1 MKHQVQPPVFPVQ
14 GVNIPDVQ
22 CSHLRNGIPVWL
34 IDAGSEDVLRLEI
47 VVRAGQITEELPLL
61 SSTTLMM
68 LNEGTE
74 NHSAEEFNTL
84 LDFHGAFINLSPEK
98 DLAGLTFYFLN
109 KHIKKVIELAG
120 EMVFRPAFPEN
131 ELEALM
137 NKRLRW
143 FLVNREKVANIAL
156 DKIFESAFGS
166 EHPYGRTITEDH
178 FRAIRTGMVRDFHSK
193 YYNPSSMALIVSGKI
208 APATIDLL
216 NEHFGS
222 INPRPESNRIPSA
235 TLAGLDKME
244 TDIVKP
250 GAVQS
255 AIRIGSGTINKRHP
269 DYTGMKVVNT
279 ILGGYF
285 GSRLMQNIREDKGY
299 TYGISSSLT
308 SLDLSGYKLISTEVS
323 PENRKAAIHEI
334 LAEIS
339 RLQQS
344 DVERDEL
351 DVVRNYMSGEL
362 VRMFDGPFALAES
375 FRSAW
380 EFGLDYGYYN
390 RLSEKILKIQ
400 PDEIKELART
410 YYNIEELYKVTVGPE

>member
-14 GVNIPDVQ
+14 GVNIPDVV
-22 CSHLRNGIPVWL
+22 CKHLQNGIPVYL
-34 IDAGSEDVLRLEI
+34 IEAGNEDVIRLEI
-47 VVRAGQITEELPLL
+47 IVRAGQITEELPLL

-98 DLAGLTFYFLN
+98 DLAGLTFFFLN

-131 ELEALM
+131 ELESLM

-143 FLVNREKVANIAL
+143 FLINREKVANIAL
-156 DKIFESAFGS
+156 DRLFESAFGG
-166 EHPYGRTITEDH
+166 EHPYGRPISEDH
-178 FRAIRTGMVRDFHSK
+178 FRVIRTAMVRDFHAK
-193 YYNPSSMALIVSGKI
+193 YYNPATMALIVSGKI
-208 APATIDLL
+208 TPATIDLL
-216 NEHFGS
+216 NEHFGR
-222 INPRPESNRIPSA
+222 IMARPVCNQIQPGS
-235 TLAGLDKME
+235 LAGLDKMD

-250 GAVQS
+250 GSVQT

-334 LAEIS
+334 ISEIV
-339 RLQQS
+339 RLQES
-344 DVERDEL
+344 EVEHEEL
-351 DVVRNYMSGEL
+351 NVVRNYMSGEL
-362 VRMFDGPFALAES
+362 VRMFDGPFALAET

-380 EFGLDYGYYN
+380 EFDLDYLYYN
-390 RLSEKILKIQ
+390 RLSDKILKIQ

-410 YYNIEELYKVTVGPE
+410 YYNIDELYKVTVGPE

>member
-22 CSHLRNGIPVWL
+22 CSHLKNGIPVWL

-166 EHPYGRTITEDH
+166 EHPYGRPITEDH

-193 YYNPSSMALIVSGKI
+193 YYNPASMALIVSGKI

-216 NEHFGS
+216 NEHFGN
-222 INPRPESNRIPSA
+222 IKPRPECNRISSA

-285 GSRLMQNIREDKGY
+285 GSRLMQNIREDKGF

-323 PENRKAAIHEI
+323 PGNRKAAIHEI

-362 VRMFDGPFALAES
+362 VRMFDGPFSLAET

-380 EFGLDYGYYN
+380 EFGLDYGYYS